1 MNQIVIADASC
12 LIVLQ
17 NIQRLNL
24 LESLFGEIFI
34 TSVVEA
40 EYGLSLPSWIKIEPV
55 QDLTRQTLL
64 EINLDKGEASSIAL
78 CLEKTDCLL
87 VIDERKGRRIAKQLN
102 LKIVGTLGIIIK
114 AKENGLIGSL
124 PDVLTE
130 LENVGFHLSKNL
142 KEKLLDEN

>member
-1 MNQIVIADASC
+1 MSQTVIADASC
-12 LIVLQ
+12 LIILQ
-17 NIQRLNL
+17 NIKRLDL

-34 TSVVEA
+34 TRVVEA
-40 EYGLSLPSWIKIEPV
+40 EFGLSLPNWIKVETV

-64 EINLDKGEASSIAL
+64 EINLDKGEASSITL

-114 AKENGLIGSL
+114 AKESGLIDSL
-124 PDVLTE
+124 SEILDE
-130 LENVGFHLSKNL
+130 LESVGFHLSKNL
-142 KEKLLDEN
+142 KDKLLD